1 MSNRYKTTKQ
11 SLPIAAWVIG
21 CCVAAC
27 FVGFGIKFLMV
38 KYAVFNGGKTV
49 KQMEVRLARL
59 QISNE
64 DLKAEVDGLTSLSK
78 LERKQAEG
86 TMKLRKISEEKDVI
100 HVNRDDKLVAWKDGV
115 SFVASREATP
125 GKKPE
130 DDAGGKR

>member
-27 FVGFGIKFLMV
+27 FVGFGVKFLMV
-38 KYAVFNGGKTV
+38 KYSVFNGGKTV

-64 DLKAEVDGLTSLSK
+64 DLKAEIDGLTSLAK
-78 LERKQAEG
+78 LERKYADG
-86 TMKLRKISEEKDVI
+86 TMKLRKIIEDKDVV
-100 HVNRDDKLVAWKDGV
+100 HGNRNDKVVAWKDGV
-115 SFVASREATP
+115 SFVASRETPP
-125 GKKPE
+125 GKKLE
-130 DDAGGKR
+130 ETAGGSR

>member
-64 DLKAEVDGLTSLSK
+64 DLKAEIDGLTSLSK

-86 TMKLRKISEEKDVI
+86 TMKLRKIMEDKDVI
-100 HVNRDDKLVAWKDGV
+100 YGNRNDKLVAWKDGV
-115 SFVASREATP
+115 SFIASRDTPP
-125 GKKPE
+125 GKKPA
-130 DDAGGKR
+130 DDTGGKR